1 MSKAS
6 NKAYSIIRSQ
16 ILSGDFPPKTH
27 LKEEELTSLCDV
39 SRTPVREALRKLAA
53 DYYVEIIP
61 NRGTF
66 VTDWSSD
73 DIEDIFNMRMLL
85 EGYAAEKAV
94 SKALPE
100 DIQELTT
107 YCDNID
113 QLLSQDGPVDVE
125 AFLVEN
131 RLFHKALWKSSGSK
145 RLLALLL
152 RLVAQPVVART
163 VMAYSKEDIM
173 RKNEHHKEIVEA
185 IKAKDSAWARSI
197 MSSHILA
204 ARHVYTHNFLQDAEK

>member
-1 MSKAS
+1 MSKAGK
-6 NKAYSIIRSQ
+6 KAYSIIRSR

-27 LKEEELTSLCDV
+27 LKEEELTTLCDV
-39 SRTPVREALRKLAA
+39 SRTPIREALRSLAA

-73 DIEDIFNMRMLL
+73 DVEDIFNMRMLL
-85 EGYAAEKAV
+85 EGYAAQQAVVKAT
-94 SKALPE
+94 PE
-100 DIQELTT
+100 DIEELTT
-107 YCDNID
+107 YCNNID
-113 QLLSQDGPVDVE
+113 LLLSQDGPIDVE
-125 AFLVEN
+125 AFLAEN
-131 RLFHKALWKSSGSK
+131 RLFHRKLWQASGSK
-145 RLLALLL
+145 RLSALLL

-163 VMAYSKEDIM
+163 VMAYTRQDIR
-173 RKNEHHKEIVEA
+173 RKNEHHREIIEA

-204 ARHVYTHNFLQDAEK
+204 ARHVYTLAFLDDPS

>member
-27 LKEEELTSLCDV
+27 LKEEELTLLCDV
-39 SRTPVREALRKLAA
+39 SRTPVREALHKLAA

-94 SKALPE
+94 SKALSE
-100 DIQELTT
+100 DIQELTV

-113 QLLSQDGPVDVE
+113 ELLSRDGPVDVE

-145 RLLALLL
+145 RLLAFLL

-185 IKAKDSAWARSI
+185 IKAKDGAWARSI

-204 ARHVYTHNFLQDAEK
+204 ARHVYTHKFLPDAEN